1 MTGGCVTPTLNE
13 LKKKVVEDYQRQLPG
28 ERLYVKIFSVYVLD
42 KYAKLLLR
50 IYRKVETRKEH

>member
-28 ERLYVKIFSVYVLD
+28 ERLYGKIFSVYVLD

>member
-1 MTGGCVTPTLNE
+1 VTPTLNE

-28 ERLYVKIFSVYVLD
+28 ERLYGKIFSVYVLD